1 MVNNYLIIGGAGFIG
16 SHLVDV
22 CYAAGKNVIVYDNF
36 SLGKMDYLKNS
47 PNIEIVKGDILD
59 LNALRACIE
68 KYQPEVVFHL
78 AAIHFIPACEND
90 PANALRV
97 NVEGTQ
103 NVLSATANTTPKLI
117 FTSTGAIYDP
127 EITAALNEQ
136 STIRTGDIYGITK
149 LTAEELVKYH
159 VKKERGQAVIA
170 RLFNAVGP
178 RETNPHLIPAIM
190 EQISAGN
197 RHVELG
203 NLYPKR
209 DYIHVRDIAE
219 GLFAIAETSLIGAL
233 EVFNIGSGLEYSV
246 EELVKLCGEV
256 SGKPINIE
264 SVKSRRRKHD
274 RSNQLANI
282 EKIKNICSW
291 TPNRSLIQAL
301 IEIWNHEMMPLL
313 ASEQKDKFT

>member
-1 MVNNYLIIGGAGFIG
+1 MNNNYLIIGGAGFIG

-22 CYAAGKNVIVYDNF
+22 CYAAGKHVIVYDNF

-47 PNIEIVKGDILD
+47 PKIEIVNGDILD

-78 AAIHFIPACEND
+78 AAIHYIPACEND
-90 PANALRV
+90 PSNALRV

-103 NVLSATANTTPKLI
+103 NVLSATANIKLKLI

-127 EITAALNEQ
+127 EITDALNEE
-136 STIRTGDIYGITK
+136 SNIRTGDIYGVTK

-159 VKKERGQAVIA
+159 VKKERGHAIIA

-190 EQISAGN
+190 EQLAGGN
-197 RHVELG
+197 WHVELG

-209 DYIHVRDIAE
+209 DYIHVLDIAE
-219 GLFAIAETSLIGAL
+219 GLFAIAETPFTESLEIL
-233 EVFNIGSGLEYSV
+233 NIGTGLEHSV
-246 EELVKLCGEV
+246 EELVNSCGQA
-256 SGKPINIE
+256 SGKTITLE
-264 SVKSRRRKHD
+264 SVKSRRRKYD
-274 RSNQLANI
+274 RPNQLANI
-282 EKIKNICSW
+282 EKIKNLCQW
-291 TPNRSLIQAL
+291 VPKRSLNQAL
-301 IEIWNHEMMPLL
+301 EEVWNQEMIPLL
-313 ASEQKDKFT
+313 KWE

>member
-1 MVNNYLIIGGAGFIG
+1 MNNKYLIIGGAGFIG

-22 CYAAGKNVIVYDNF
+22 CYSAGKNVIVYDNF

-59 LNALRACIE
+59 LNTLRACIN

-117 FTSTGAIYDP
+117 FASTGAIYDP
-127 EITAALNEQ
+127 EITDSLNED
-136 STIRTGDIYGITK
+136 SIIRTGDIYGITK

-159 VKKERGQAVIA
+159 IKKERGHAVIA

-190 EQISAGN
+190 DQLAAGN
-197 RHVELG
+197 WHVELG

-209 DYIHVRDIAE
+209 DYIHAKDIAE
-219 GLFAIAETSLIGAL
+219 GLFAISETSFSNGL
-233 EVFNIGSGLEYSV
+233 EVFNIGSGLEYTV
-246 EELVKLCGEV
+246 EELVALCGEA
-256 SGKPINIE
+256 SGKTITIE
-264 SVKSRRRKHD
+264 SVPSRRRKFD
-274 RSNQLANI
+274 RPNQLADIAKMKEVCN
-282 EKIKNICSW
+282 W
-291 TPNRSLIQAL
+291 TPKRSLIQAL
-301 IEIWNHEMMPLL
+301 NEIWTTEMIAHNP
-313 ASEQKDKFT
+313 S